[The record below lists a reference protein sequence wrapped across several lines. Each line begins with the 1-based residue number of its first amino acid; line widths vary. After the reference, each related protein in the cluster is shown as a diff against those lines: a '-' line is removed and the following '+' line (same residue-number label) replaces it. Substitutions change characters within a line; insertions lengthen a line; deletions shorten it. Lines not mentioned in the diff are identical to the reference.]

1 MNKKI
6 KEALQGIE
14 HKVFYGIGR
23 FQNRNNWD
31 CIVYGRRRKGKTESG
46 AGENIRYFVAIVKE
60 EEIPEGMEENIL
72 QVMKKLGFKQ
82 SNTETTYDYVE
93 KSGETMVEIATME
106 FSKVEKRCRV

>member
-6 KEALQGIE
+6 KEALQE
-14 HKVFYGIGR
+14 VEPKVFYGIGR

-31 CIVYGRRRKGKTESG
+31 CIVYGRRRKGKTESR
-46 AGENIRYFVAIVKE
+46 AGVIIRYFVAIVKE
-60 EEIPEGMEENIL
+60 EEIPEGMEEKVL
-72 QVMKKLGFKQ
+72 QAMKKVGFDKP
-82 SNTETTYDYVE
+82 NTETTYDYVE

>member
-14 HKVFYGIGR
+14 PKVFYGIGR
-23 FQNRNNWD
+23 FQGRNNWD
-31 CIVYGRRRKGKTESG
+31 CIVYGRRRKGETVS
-46 AGENIRYFVAIVKE
+46 GENIRYFVAVVKE

-72 QVMKKLGFKQ
+72 QAMKKLGFKQ

-106 FSKVEKRCRV
+106 FLKVEKRCRG

>member
-14 HKVFYGIGR
+14 PKVFYGIGR

-72 QVMKKLGFKQ
+72 QAMKKLGFKQ
-82 SNTETTYDYVE
+82 SNTETTYDYVKNLE
-93 KSGETMVEIATME
+93 RQWLKLRPWN
-106 FSKVEKRCRV
+106 FPK